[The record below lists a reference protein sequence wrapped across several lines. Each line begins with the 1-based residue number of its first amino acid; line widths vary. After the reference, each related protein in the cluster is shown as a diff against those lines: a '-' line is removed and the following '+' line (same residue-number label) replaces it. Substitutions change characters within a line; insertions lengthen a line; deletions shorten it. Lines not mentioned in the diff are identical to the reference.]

1 MGNLQR
7 NRLLFLFSR
16 FILDHDGNRV
26 NERNDRSSVALGVFL
41 IEINFRQVPI
51 GIQHAIYGV

>member
-16 FILDHDGNRV
+16 FILNHDGNRV
-26 NERNDRSSVALGVFL
+26 NERNDRSSVALGVL
-41 IEINFRQVPI
+41 LVEINFRQVSI
-51 GIQHAIYGV
+51 SL